1 MASAGGWWTEE
12 HVDQVLGNLLRA
24 GVVIAASVVIV
35 GGAIYLAR
43 HGSELAD
50 HREFLGEPEELRTPA
65 GIVRAA
71 LAGRGRGV
79 IALGLL
85 LLIATPVARVA
96 MAAYAFAREHDWLY
110 FAIATFVLVVLLVSF
125 AYP

>member
-12 HVDQVLGNLLRA
+12 RVDQVLGNLLRA
-24 GVVIAASVVIV
+24 GVVLAASVVLV

-43 HGSELAD
+43 HGSEPAD
-50 HREFLGEPEELRTPA
+50 HHEFVGEPAELRTPA
-65 GIVRAA
+65 GIVCAA
-71 LAGRGRGV
+71 LTGRGRGV

-96 MAAYAFAREHDWLY
+96 MAGYAFAREHDWLY
-110 FAIATFVLVVLLVSF
+110 LAVAAFVFLVLLVSF
-125 AYP
+125 VHP